1 VDDPDSTRLR
11 NDAKLMSGIGEI
23 VVSVYRTTQVEASP
37 PPPGNFTVSQHAPPS
52 EVSEKALKGKAI
64 SHGVA

>member
-1 VDDPDSTRLR
+1 VDDPDSIRVR

-23 VVSVYRTTQVEASP
+23 VVSVYRTAQVEATP

>member
-1 VDDPDSTRLR
+1 VDDPDSTRVK
-11 NDAKLMSGIGEI
+11 NDANLMSGIGEI
-23 VVSVYRTTQVEASP
+23 VVSVFRTTQVDASP
-37 PPPGNFTVSQHAPPS
+37 PPGGNFTVSQYAPPS